1 MTKPAS
7 VNAYIE
13 AAAPA
18 ARRILR
24 TIRATARKHAPGAQ
38 ELLRYRIP
46 ALKSNGILL
55 YYAAFKDHI
64 GIFPPVRGDERLE
77 RALAPFRGPKG
88 NLRFALDRPFPYAL
102 LARIVRLRVKQDA
115 AGITRRT

>member
-7 VNAYIE
+7 VDAYIE

-64 GIFPPVRGDERLE
+64 GIFPPSVEMNAWNVPSLHFGGR
-77 RALAPFRGPKG
+77 RATFVLHLTGPF
-88 NLRFALDRPFPYAL
+88 L
-102 LARIVRLRVKQDA
+102 
-115 AGITRRT
+115 TRCSRASCACA